1 MGLETEIV
9 MHITTQE
16 EQITENKVQ
25 LFATRQQAERA
36 AASVNHY
43 LQEQEMYLA
52 VDVVYT
58 ADGWAVAVVTCY

>member
-1 MGLETEIV
+1 M
-9 MHITTQE
+9 
-16 EQITENKVQ
+16 ENKVQ

>member
-1 MGLETEIV
+1 MILKDK
-9 MHITTQE
+9 ITVAIRQDRPERNIFKT
-16 EQITENKVQ
+16 IY
-25 LFATRQQAERA
+25 LTRQQAERA
-36 AASVNHY
+36 TASVNHY